1 MLHEGLIIMNIPGF
15 YDFKRG
21 GPGDP
26 EVSMLVA
33 AIPVM
38 PVDAGG
44 GSLIPVGSPDMDM
57 ESLVLVYHLFL
68 KARDPFCV
76 IVPSTQ

>member
-1 MLHEGLIIMNIPGF
+1 MNIPGF

-21 GPGDP
+21 GPGSP
-26 EVSMLVA
+26 QVSMLVA

-44 GSLIPVGSPDMDM
+44 GSLVSVGQSEMDI

-76 IVPSTQ
+76 IVPSTK

>member
-1 MLHEGLIIMNIPGF
+1 MTIPGF

-26 EVSMLVA
+26 QVSMLVA
-33 AIPVM
+33 AIPVVPM
-38 PVDAGG
+38 DAGG
-44 GSLIPVGSPDMDM
+44 GSLIPVGHANRDV
-57 ESLVLVYHLFL
+57 ESLMLVYHLFF

-76 IVPSTQ
+76 IAPSTRQG